1 LDGELMLAMPLLEES
16 FDRRMGMIPG
26 GRWYGVYPA
35 LVSDIKDPDNQGRV
49 KVTLPWAPD
58 TGQGRYEAW
67 ARLATLMGGNNR
79 GSWFV
84 PDTNDEVLVAF
95 EGGDPRRPYVVGA
108 LWNGSDSPPEQMDGG
123 GNNFKKVLRSRNG
136 VKVTLDD
143 SDGRESLVLETP
155 AGQKATFKDGP
166 GAVEIVDS
174 NGNSVK
180 LETSGVTVTASA
192 KVTIN
197 ASTMEISAGMVT
209 VNAGMSRF
217 SGVVQ
222 ADTVI
227 SNSVVSASYT
237 PGAGNIW

>member
-1 LDGELMLAMPLLEES
+1 MSHALETAI
-16 FDRRMGMIPG
+16 DARVPAGLG

-35 LVSDIKDPDNQGRV
+35 LVSDVNDPDSQGRV

-58 TGQGRYEAW
+58 TAGEQYEVW
-67 ARLATLMGGNNR
+67 ARLATMMAGNDR

-84 PDTNDEVLVAF
+84 PDVDDEVLVAF
-95 EGGDPRRPYVVGA
+95 EAGDPRRPYVVGA
-108 LWNGSDSPPEQMDGG
+108 LWNGRDAPPESMDGG
-123 GNNFKKVLRSRNG
+123 GENNKKVLRSRNG
-136 VKVTLDD
+136 VKLTLDD
-143 SDGRESLVLETP
+143 ASGQEKFIVETP
-155 AGQKATFKDGP
+155 GGQRITLQDGP
-166 GAVEIVDS
+166 GMVEIVDS

-180 LETSGVTVTASA
+180 LEAAGITVQASA

-197 ASTMEISAGMVT
+197 ASLVEVSASMVT
-209 VNAGMSRF
+209 VNAGMSKF

-227 SNSVVSASYT
+227 SNSVISASYT